1 MKKKVIIHGDIAMKK
16 LLIFWSMILIVS
28 ACQSVNFSDLNFYAP
43 NPNLLPPLR
52 TEVDKD
58 SIKDSFDTTI
68 HGSSAGS
75 GFESEDWSMSGDS
88 YTFIK
93 KKDSRTRDMITLF
106 ERNVEN
112 ISQVYGTR
120 KGSIKMRFTNS
131 RIYSSGYY
139 YTVPSWISIY
149 SLNLLGFPFGYRNTD
164 LEVEVSILNNNGDLI
179 WKSTE
184 KGKGEEIVAMY
195 YGYNEEEALVM
206 SSIKAL
212 KDALRKINRN
222 IANDFARINAGLQ

>member
-1 MKKKVIIHGDIAMKK
+1 MKK
-16 LLIFWSMILIVS
+16 LLMLWSMVLVLS
-28 ACQSVNFSDLNFYAP
+28 ACKSVSFNDLNLRAP
-43 NPNLLPPLR
+43 NSQLLPPLR

-75 GFESEDWSMSGDS
+75 GFESEDWSVSGDT
-88 YTFIK
+88 YTFVK

-184 KGKGEEIVAMY
+184 MGKGEEIVAMY
-195 YGYNEEEALVM
+195 YGYSEEEALVM

-222 IANDFARINAGLQ
+222 IANDFERINAGLQ